1 MQATTREPTRAVLT
15 DTVAT
20 PTTAIVTGSTSGIGL
35 AIARALAARG
45 NNIVLN
51 GFGEPAAIAATTE
64 EMADAF
70 GVEVIHSPADMS
82 KPTDVVAMVMET
94 LRKFGDVGVLVN
106 NAGILHVG
114 PTESTP
120 EDKWNAIMQI
130 NVAAAFHAIR
140 AVLPAMKARGFGR
153 VINLSSAL
161 GLVGA
166 ANFAAYSASKHA
178 VVGLT
183 KAVALETA
191 ELGVTVNAICPGYVL
206 TPLVEREIDEAMRSG
221 PAKREDVI
229 RGILSAVQP
238 TRRFVEASEI
248 GELVAFLCGEHAKS
262 ITGAVLSIDGGWTA
276 Q

>member
-15 DTVAT
+15 DSAAT